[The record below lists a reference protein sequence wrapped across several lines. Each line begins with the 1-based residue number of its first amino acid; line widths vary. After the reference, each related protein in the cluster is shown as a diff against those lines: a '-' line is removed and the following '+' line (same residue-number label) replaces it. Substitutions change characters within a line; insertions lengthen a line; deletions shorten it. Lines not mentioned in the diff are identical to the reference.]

1 MLKHPLCT
9 YVVLCLLFLL
19 ALAPRLYQLD
29 AQSLWLDE
37 GSSWQLSRAPWAY
50 LLADLF
56 NPSSAYPLYHLLL
69 KGWMELFGASEA
81 ALRMPSALAGALTVP
96 VIYLAARELGA
107 WARQGVGG
115 EGHPERRTNLA
126 VAPNRSP
133 WLYPFAAALLM
144 LASPYAIW
152 YSQEAKVYSLWLLIS
167 TLLVWLLLRVLRRNQ
182 WHDWMLLVGVAFLA
196 LFVHRLSALLLV
208 AGVWAWVLRLPPAPE
223 STWLGKPAMRP
234 LALLIA
240 TLLSLGLVAAM
251 VGGLGG
257 EQAVGRAEAGAAI
270 PADPLLALGLT
281 FVRFSL
287 DRWPGDL
294 PWWWLVPWVLLTAW
308 GLLQAVSDLR
318 KPHRRL
324 PAAVL
329 LILLIVPLLL
339 FLAQLSFTRLYEAR
353 YLMAIFPVWVLLM
366 GWGMGGDAQR
376 TENRERRTENREQRT
391 ENREQRT
398 ENRCA
403 AAKERKGTEQNSGAF
418 APLPQRGRGV
428 GGEGHL
434 EHSSRILASML
445 LICVLVTCGLA
456 LRQPTFGLFSGDPVK
471 EQYREALAALAARVH
486 PDDAIVIHPA
496 YLAPLYHYYMAQLSS
511 DPAPEPILF
520 GDFWQGETAFGQRE
534 WDLERR
540 ARLAGYTRSWLL
552 IAPDHARTVDRPL
565 PGDEYGLVGLFWAYS
580 SQQRTWP
587 CGIWRYNG
595 AHLFCQQS
603 PEAYVTGAA
612 QHPQKLVGATF
623 GDQIIL
629 LGYTLKATTPAG
641 PGVYRAGGNLP
652 LSLFWDV
659 VETPGRDYSMF
670 LHLCQRCDEPPVASK
685 DGPPL
690 EGYLPTSVWLPGK
703 PARDDRAIALPRD
716 LAPGRYTLLLGLY
729 DPNDPSEAGRL
740 PVMHEAQ
747 IGAGRLVLGT
757 VEIVVE
763 GEDVED

>member
-1 MLKHPLCT
+1 MLKNVLFLCSA
-9 YVVLCLLFLL
+9 LLLLFAL
-19 ALAPRLYQLD
+19 ALVPRLYQLD

-37 GSSWQLSRAPWAY
+37 GSSWALSRASWAY

-69 KGWMELFGASEA
+69 KGWMALFGASEA
-81 ALRMPSALAGALTVP
+81 ALRMPSALAGALAVP
-96 VIYLAARELGA
+96 VSYLAARELGA
-107 WARQGVGG
+107 WVRQMEPAPDHGACAPLPQGGNEVGA
-115 EGHPERRTNLA
+115 EGQRERRYSPSVVPNALA
-126 VAPNRSP
+126 
-133 WLYPFAAALLM
+133 WLFPFAAALLM

-152 YSQEAKVYSLWLLIS
+152 YSQEAKVYSLWLLIA
-167 TLLVWLLLRVLRRNQ
+167 TLFVWLLLRALRRNQ
-182 WHDWMLLVGVAFLA
+182 RHDWVLLVGVALLA
-196 LFVHRLSALLLV
+196 LFVHRLSAMLLV
-208 AGVWAWVLRLPPAPE
+208 AGVWVWVLCWLKPHAHEPVLREEGRSGRTSLRFTIVAARMRRLAP
-223 STWLGKPAMRP
+223 LF
-234 LALLIA
+234 A
-240 TLLSLGLVAAM
+240 TLLSVGLVAAM

-257 EQAVGRAEAGAAI
+257 EQAAGRAAAGAAI

-281 FVRFSL
+281 FARFSL
-287 DRWPGDL
+287 DGWPGDL
-294 PWWWLVPWVLLTAW
+294 PWWWLVPWVLLTAL
-308 GLLQAVSDLR
+308 GLLRALADLR
-318 KPHRRL
+318 HPIRRM

-329 LILLIVPLLL
+329 LILLCVPLLL

-353 YLMAIFPVWVLLM
+353 YLTAIFPVWVLLM
-366 GWGMGGDAQR
+366 GWGMGLQLHGR
-376 TENRERRTENREQRT
+376 MPPLLSHLL
-391 ENREQRT
+391 
-398 ENRCA
+398 A
-403 AAKERKGTEQNSGAF
+403 AT
-418 APLPQRGRGV
+418 
-428 GGEGHL
+428 
-434 EHSSRILASML
+434 L
-445 LICVLVTCGLA
+445 LICALITCGLA
-456 LRQPTFGLFSGDPVK
+456 LRQPSFGLFSGDAVK

-486 PDDAIVIHPA
+486 PDDAIVIHPS

-534 WDLERR
+534 WDLERQ

-595 AHLFCQQS
+595 AHLLCQES
-603 PEAYVTGAA
+603 PEAYVTGAR
-612 QHPQKLVGATF
+612 QRPQTPVGATF
-623 GDQIIL
+623 GDTMIL

-641 PGVYRAGGNLP
+641 PGVYRVGGNLP

-659 VETPGRDYSMF
+659 VEQPSHDYSLF
-670 LHLCQRCDEPPVASK
+670 LHLCQDCDQPPVASE

-703 PARDDRAIALPRD
+703 PARDDRAIVLPRD

-740 PVMHEAQ
+740 PVTHAAQ

-757 VEIVVE
+757 VELVLE
-763 GEDVED
+763 GQ